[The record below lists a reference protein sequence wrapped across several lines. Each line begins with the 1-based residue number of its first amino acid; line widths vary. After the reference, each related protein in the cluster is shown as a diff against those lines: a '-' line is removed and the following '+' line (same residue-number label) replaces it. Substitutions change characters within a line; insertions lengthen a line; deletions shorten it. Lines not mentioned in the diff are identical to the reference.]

1 MKDRHLPHDWFAAP
15 IPANV
20 EFGER
25 CWIYSSYAFLHFR
38 SRQKVGLR
46 MGHDVGVYIGG
57 MFEVGPEGTVEVGD
71 FTALVGPTI
80 NTNGTVKIGNYV
92 FIAHE
97 VVIADHFAAVP
108 ADAGMPGRPRPKE
121 PAGPRPGRP
130 LAEEPGP
137 RPGRPL
143 AEEPAGPRRAP
154 TRPEETAGLR
164 ASRRRPADRGGRPV
178 RQHRTVRA
186 S

>member
-108 ADAGMPGRPRPKE
+108 ADAGMPGRPAGSIAVGDNTWIGARAILLSGARIGEGAIVGAGAVVDFEVE
-121 PAGPRPGRP
+121 PFTVVAGN
-130 LAEEPGP
+130 
-137 RPGRPL
+137 
-143 AEEPAGPRRAP
+143 PAKVVRR
-154 TRPEETAGLR
+154 LR
-164 ASRRRPADRGGRPV
+164 
-178 RQHRTVRA
+178 
-186 S
+186 

>member
-15 IPANV
+15 IPSNV

-38 SRQKVGLR
+38 SRQRVGLR
-46 MGHDVGVYIGG
+46 MGHDVGVYLGG
-57 MFEVGPEGTVEVGD
+57 MFEVGPDGTVEVGD

-108 ADAGMPGRPRPKE
+108 PDDKVPGRSAGSIVVGDNTWIGARAILLSGARIGEGAIVGAGAVVDFEVE
-121 PAGPRPGRP
+121 PFTVVAGS
-130 LAEEPGP
+130 
-137 RPGRPL
+137 
-143 AEEPAGPRRAP
+143 PAKVVRR
-154 TRPEETAGLR
+154 LR
-164 ASRRRPADRGGRPV
+164 
-178 RQHRTVRA
+178 
-186 S
+186 

>member
-1 MKDRHLPHDWFAAP
+1 MKDRYLSHDWFPAP
-15 IPANV
+15 IPSNV

-38 SRQKVGLR
+38 SRQRVGLR

-57 MFEVGPEGTVEVGD
+57 MFEVGPEGAVEVGD
-71 FTALVGPTI
+71 FTALVGPII

-108 ADAGMPGRPRPKE
+108 PDNTVPGW
-121 PAGPRPGRP
+121 PAGSIVVGDNTWIGARAILLSGARIGEG
-130 LAEEPGP
+130 AIVGAGAVVDFEVEPFTVVAGS
-137 RPGRPL
+137 
-143 AEEPAGPRRAP
+143 PAKVVRR
-154 TRPEETAGLR
+154 LR
-164 ASRRRPADRGGRPV
+164 
-178 RQHRTVRA
+178 
-186 S
+186 